1 MNNFKNEDQTHDPN
15 RRKFIEAGLKAASG
29 AALLTIP
36 GIKLF
41 AAKREYTVQDIIDLI
56 LKEIPGS
63 PFKQTVDTLK
73 SGSGDEK
80 VTGIVTTMFATVEVI
95 KKAAALNAN
104 FIIAH
109 EPTFYNHTDDI
120 NWTGNNEI
128 VKQKQELLK
137 QHGIA
142 VWRFHDY
149 WHAYRPDGI
158 SYGVLKKTNWL
169 QYNKNAEISFT
180 IPSASLKQIAKHLK
194 TSLGIER
201 VRVIGD
207 LSSSC
212 SHIALL
218 PGAWGGQKQIATVE
232 KEKPDLI
239 IVGEVHEWET
249 AEYIRDARSL
259 GSKTSLIVLGHSV
272 SEEPGMEWLVDW
284 LQPKLEGI
292 KITHLASGNPFAW
305 V

>member
-1 MNNFKNEDQTHDPN
+1 MDNFKNENQPHDLK
-15 RRKFIEAGLKAASG
+15 RRKFIETGLKAAG
-29 AALLTIP
+29 AAALLTIP
-36 GIKLF
+36 SINIF
-41 AAKREYTVQDIIDLI
+41 AAKKEYTVQDVIDLI
-56 LKEIPGS
+56 LKEIPGA

-73 SGSGDEK
+73 SGNADQK
-80 VTGIVTTMFATVEVI
+80 VTAIVTTMFATVDVI
-95 KKAAALNAN
+95 KKAAALKAN

-109 EPTFYNHTDDI
+109 EPTFYNHTDDV
-120 NWTGNNEI
+120 NWTENNS
-128 VKQKQELLK
+128 VVRQKQELLQ

-158 SYGVLKKTNWL
+158 TYGVLKKANWL

-180 IPSASLKQIAKHLK
+180 IPVTSLKQIAEHLK
-194 TSLGIER
+194 TSLGIEH

-207 LSSSC
+207 LSASC
-212 SHIALL
+212 KNIALL
-218 PGAWGGQKQIATVE
+218 PGAWGGQKQISTAE
-232 KEKPDLI
+232 KEKPDVI

-249 AEYIRDARSL
+249 AEYIRDARLL

-272 SEEPGMEWLVDW
+272 SEEPGMEWLVEW

-292 KITHLASGNPFAW
+292 KITHIASNNPFTW
-305 V
+305 I